1 MSQSVGMF
9 WVGKWAKMSEKYL
22 VLFQAISAGQNDSD
36 LGSDEEQCVYLL
48 YAIHDVQQNKVN
60 NSK

>member
-1 MSQSVGMF
+1 
-9 WVGKWAKMSEKYL
+9 MSEKYL

-60 NSK
+60 KCLLQTSK